1 MKRERVVFYSKEDL
15 AAEHHLLLAEKVLG
29 AFDENAVYEDIND
42 VLELASIRLY
52 IKNEMFLR
60 SWDDERINRYKNT
73 VDKFPSIISRFIAPW
88 LGKKFVG
95 EYDSIEYEYRSAFWL
110 SVADFGIFKSLSN
123 GDFAKWL
130 KTHGS
135 ELHDVLL
142 HEKIVN
148 RFSAELIP
156 VIKSSKI
163 ATELLIEHALFKPK
177 KTIYWP
183 KALSD
188 SDKREMVKAYIG
200 RDCFN
205 VNYLK
210 KIQNAS
216 RDAKPKIDEELRL
229 MAKEA
234 QKKWLARQI
243 NQYRVAIQASI
254 LPFME
259 TPFRYTEGDR
269 LALAEFNSEW
279 IKTHLDFNSIFWMLR
294 DAFGFANVNR
304 SVLPFYRNDFLAF
317 TDAGIPIDSD
327 EVYPKD
333 CINIVLRTRKYSL
346 LLFTYRI
353 ELWENG
359 LYFENIFKCF
369 FEVWLPLAYGV
380 KDFSFD
386 PPSIQTTYLE
396 KIKIILPEIERV
408 LKIYKMFQ
416 EGNVNLA
423 LLNTFSLPLFSRN
436 WDELKSLSG
445 KKFVYPNKDDYSVFS
460 VLFSHRF
467 SVMPL
472 LKSSS
477 EKCEC
482 FYERLQNEKILYE
495 SLDSYCQELLQHLI
509 NADCI
514 SVKDGF
520 IEYNKIKCDLLK
532 DIYDNDVINILP
544 LNSEERRCIDELIAK
559 SVIVASDSLFSTNEQ
574 NYISFVWSDT
584 YKNGLAIRNR
594 YLHGAYSSDDPSI
607 HEDYIEIL
615 KLLVMIMISLD
626 DEFRNWKKKQE
637 R

>member
-15 AAEHHLLLAEKVLG
+15 AAGHHLSLAEIVLDT
-29 AFDENAVYEDIND
+29 FDENAVYEDIND
-42 VLELASIRLY
+42 ILELASIRFY
-52 IKNEMFLR
+52 IKSEIHSR
-60 SWDDERINRYKNT
+60 SWDEERINRYKNA
-73 VDKFPSIISRFIAPW
+73 VDKFPSIISRFIASW
-88 LGKKFVG
+88 LGQKFAN
-95 EYDSIEYEYRSAFWL
+95 EYDSIEYEYRSVFWQ
-110 SVADFGIFKSLSN
+110 SVVDFGIFKSLSN
-123 GDFAKWL
+123 NDFAEWL

-156 VIKSSKI
+156 VIKKSKI

-177 KTIYWP
+177 KTVYWP

-200 RDCFN
+200 SDYFN

-216 RDAKPKIDEELRL
+216 RNAEPKIDEELRL

-234 QKKWLARQI
+234 YEKWLSKQKMSGMFSVQVSFVPAMD
-243 NQYRVAIQASI
+243 NPV
-254 LPFME
+254 
-259 TPFRYTEGDR
+259 RYTEEGV
-269 LALAEFNSEW
+269 LTLVECSSEW
-279 IKTHLDFNSIFWMLR
+279 VRTHLDFKSIFLMLR
-294 DAFGFANVNR
+294 NFFSFTDYNGR
-304 SVLPFYRNDFLAF
+304 SNLPFYSKEK
-317 TDAGIPIDSD
+317 IPIIERSLSI
-327 EVYPKD
+327 EEYP
-333 CINIVLRTRKYSL
+333 CENPIFLRNRCLYSL
-346 LLFTYRI
+346 LIENFRN
-353 ELWENG
+353 ELWKNE

-369 FEVWLPLAYGV
+369 FEKWLPLAYGV

-386 PPSIQTTYLE
+386 PPSIQTTNLE

-423 LLNTFSLPLFSRN
+423 LLNTFSSPIGN

-445 KKFVYPNKDDYSVFS
+445 QKYVYPNENDCSVFN
-460 VLFSHRF
+460 VLFCHHF
-467 SVMPL
+467 SVTPL

-477 EKCEC
+477 EMCEC
-482 FYERLQNEKILYE
+482 FYERLQSEKISYE
-495 SLDSYCQELLQHLI
+495 DYDPYCQKLLQYLI
-509 NADCI
+509 DAECV

-520 IEYNKIKCDLLK
+520 VEYNKTKCELLK
-532 DIYDNDVINILP
+532 DIYDNDVLNTLP

-574 NYISFVWSDT
+574 NYISFVWSDS

-594 YLHGAYSSDDPSI
+594 YLHGAYSPNDPQI
-607 HEDYIEIL
+607 HRDYIEIL
-615 KLLVMIMISLD
+615 KLLVMIMICLD